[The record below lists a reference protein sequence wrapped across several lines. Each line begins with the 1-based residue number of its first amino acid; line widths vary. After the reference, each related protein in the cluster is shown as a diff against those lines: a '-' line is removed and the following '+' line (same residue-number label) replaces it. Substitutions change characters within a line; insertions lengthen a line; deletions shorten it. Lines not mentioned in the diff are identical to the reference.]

1 MNRLFSR
8 LGEFFKE
15 SWQELKRVNW
25 PTKEEALRY
34 LGEVLAFS
42 FIIAI
47 VLSFVDFGLLQLIHS
62 LLTK

>member
-1 MNRLFSR
+1 MNKLSSR

-25 PTKEEALRY
+25 PTKEETTRY
-34 LGEVLAFS
+34 SGGVLAFS

-47 VLSFVDFGLLQLIHS
+47 ILGFIDFGLMQLIH
-62 LLTK
+62 LLLKR

>member
-1 MNRLFSR
+1 MNKLISR

-25 PTKEEALRY
+25 PTKEETTRY
-34 LGEVLAFS
+34 TGGVLAFS

-47 VLSFVDFGLLQLIHS
+47 VLGFIDFGLMRVIY
-62 LLTK
+62 LLLKK

>member
-25 PTKEEALRY
+25 PTKEETTRY
-34 LGEVLAFS
+34 TGGVLAFS
-42 FIIAI
+42 FILAIALGFI
-47 VLSFVDFGLLQLIHS
+47 DFGLMQLIS
-62 LLTK
+62 LLLKK